1 MLPARTG
8 TKTTIVKGGEE
19 ITLRGANT
27 DEIEEV
33 EEMVRQCAR
42 MGDGF
47 NIDEFSP
54 EDGHFLHKFILEPK
68 VAIATGSNG
77 TIKGAVIC
85 GLSTVPR
92 VPGALY
98 SAYFIVKESERR
110 KGIGAA
116 LFEVVKELCRK
127 DDCDML
133 FDVYLNNQDAIE
145 WLKKNGFLVTGCL
158 PHCGYV
164 VNNGYTDSLLM
175 SKELDKLNASDM
187 ISKL

>member
-1 MLPARTG
+1 MLPARIG

-27 DEIEEV
+27 DETEEV

-42 MGDGF
+42 TGDGF

-77 TIKGAVIC
+77 TIKGTVIC

-98 SAYFIVKESERR
+98 SAYFLVKESERR
-110 KGIGAA
+110 KGIVAA
-116 LFEVVKELCRK
+116 LLGVVKELCRK
-127 DDCDML
+127 GHCDML
-133 FDVYLNNQDAIE
+133 FDVYLSNQVAIE
-145 WLKKNGFLVTGCL
+145 WLRNNGFLVMGCL

-164 VNNGYTDSLLM
+164 VNNGYTDALLM
-175 SKELDKLNASDM
+175 YKNLQEFSSSDV
-187 ISKL
+187 ISKI